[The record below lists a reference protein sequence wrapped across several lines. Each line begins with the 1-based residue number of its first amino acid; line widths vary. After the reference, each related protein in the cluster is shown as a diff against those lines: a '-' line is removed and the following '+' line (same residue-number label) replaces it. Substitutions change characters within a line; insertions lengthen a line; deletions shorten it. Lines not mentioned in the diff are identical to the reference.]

1 MTVPARLSNRSGEMR
16 VASPVSKLRSCIGLF
31 ILLATSPLGSL
42 LSQEPPPKPDW
53 ETTAQAGVTLT
64 SGNSETLV
72 ANGGLSTA
80 RRWGKSDFTS
90 AVDISYSTDRGRQ
103 TTELFR
109 GYGQFNQTLS
119 DRWYVGLRFEGLHD
133 GVAAVDYRFTLSPL
147 AGWYLF
153 KTGKFFLR
161 GETGPSAAV
170 FESIAGRKDEYLV
183 WRVAER
189 IEWRVSPAANFWQ
202 SFEMLQHFDQRDNTL
217 LNGEIGFNTAITP
230 RVGLQPRILATYDNE
245 PARGR
250 KRYDVRWITSL
261 TYRF

>member
-1 MTVPARLSNRSGEMR
+1 VPPRLLS
-16 VASPVSKLRSCIGLF
+16 A
-31 ILLATSPLGSL
+31 LLATVLAGAAL
-42 LSQEPPPKPDW
+42 AQEPPPKPDW

-64 SGNSETLV
+64 GGNSETLV

-80 RRWGKSDFTS
+80 RRWKTSDFAS

-103 TTELFR
+103 TTEVFR

-119 DRWYVGLRFEGLHD
+119 ERWYVGLRLEGLHD

-147 AGWYLF
+147 VGWYLF

-170 FESIAGRKDEYLV
+170 FESIAGNKEEYLV

-189 IEWRVSPAANFWQ
+189 VEWQVSPAANFWQ
-202 SFEMLQHFDQRDNTL
+202 SIEILQQFDQRDNTL
-217 LNGEIGFNTAITP
+217 LNGEIGFNAAITR
-230 RVGLQPRILATYDNE
+230 RVGLQPKFLATYDNE

-250 KRYDVRWITSL
+250 KKHDLRWITSL